1 METDSEPKQ
10 DIEMARE
17 DTELEEVGDIDAEEA
32 FDGESSEKLS
42 ETPDSGTDGVEG
54 TEDAYSEDNVTEEA
68 KGEANTQ
75 PADGEALLDSEDE
88 DFGSFD
94 EASVVDIEDL
104 DGEVTTLETSASSQI
119 QFTDDTFADSEKFHQ
134 LFDQVIGSIFSDV
147 TDDIAPEDPI
157 TQKELLNERSNQ
169 IFQELSSTPHL
180 HPPNWTQ
187 LKIRH
192 NLLINLGIPINLDEF
207 QLAPERASISVES
220 SSHTRKKSINESD
233 INWEGLVIPKLKDLQ
248 IEKEEKE
255 DLLKNTLEI
264 LSAIETENLNHSS
277 RQFLELNKENG
288 EILDNKLTLL
298 LENYEKLMKL
308 SSLWQ
313 DQLDDVKKN
322 FEIYESVVQNLI
334 GYSQRLKRDEIFENL
349 KKVKSSKSHK
359 RGSFWHKR
367 R

>member
-1 METDSEPKQ
+1 MDREE
-10 DIEMARE
+10 IEV
-17 DTELEEVGDIDAEEA
+17 EEVGDCGLEEA
-32 FDGESSEKLS
+32 FESESNEKLP
-42 ETPDSGTDGVEG
+42 ETAESGADGVEG
-54 TEDAYSEDNVTEEA
+54 TEDAKNEDNDAEGAKEEA
-68 KGEANTQ
+68 PTQ
-75 PADGEALLDSEDE
+75 PADGETLFESDED

-104 DGEVTTLETSASSQI
+104 DEEVTTLETSNSPQI
-119 QFTDDTFADSEKFHQ
+119 QFTDETFADSEKFHQ
-134 LFDQVIGSIFSDV
+134 FFDQVIGSIFSDV
-147 TDDIAPEDPI
+147 ADDVVPKEPI
-157 TQKELLNERSNQ
+157 TQKELLTERSNQ

-180 HPPNWTQ
+180 QPPNWTQ

-207 QLAPERASISVES
+207 QLAPERTSVSVES

-233 INWEGLVIPKLKDLQ
+233 INWEGLVIPKLKDIQ
-248 IEKEEKE
+248 IDKEEKE

-277 RQFLELNKENG
+277 RQFLELSKENG
-288 EILDNKLTLL
+288 DILDTKLALL
-298 LENYEKLMKL
+298 LDNYEKLMKL
-308 SSLWQ
+308 GSLWQ